1 MYRVFIFTVDAND
14 AMYGNDVKFLNEIA
28 KLSHTLVEEVLT
40 HIKNLDNPQV
50 SLFYVYSLKWLW
62 MQLAYIGQDLL
73 RRQDFVVILFV
84 SLSMKFV

>member
-1 MYRVFIFTVDAND
+1 MPHCRFKHNYSQLSPRHFVTNQVMYRVFIFTVDAND

-50 SLFYVYSLKWLW
+50 SLFYVYSLK
-62 MQLAYIGQDLL
+62 
-73 RRQDFVVILFV
+73 
-84 SLSMKFV
+84 